1 MDTLYYSNYCKHS
14 QRVLQYLVKTNLTN
28 KISFICIDKRKRDV
42 NNNQIYIEL
51 ENGQKVIMPPHV
63 QSVPALLLV
72 NQNYK
77 VVLGDDII
85 SHYQPLAREEG
96 KKKISNFQGEP
107 VGTSLQGS
115 FGNSNIISESY
126 TYYGLS
132 PDELSAKGNSQRRN
146 MHNYV
151 SANDEIISIYT
162 PPDNY
167 TPDKVESDV
176 TVDTLQQK
184 RMDEIQTQQQQFIPK
199 L

>member
-1 MDTLYYSNYCKHS
+1 MWK
-14 QRVLQYLVKTNLTN
+14 
-28 KISFICIDKRKRDV
+28 
-42 NNNQIYIEL
+42 
-51 ENGQKVIMPPHV
+51 NGQKVIMPPHV

-85 SHYQPLAREEG
+85 SHYQPHAREEG

-167 TPDKVESDV
+167 APDKVESDV

-184 RMDEIQTQQQQFIPK
+184 RMDEIQNKQQQFIPK